1 MDKGCDRIIANLK
14 NMKKENSLSTLEAV
28 VHCDDTKGQ
37 RLGIVT
43 VPVQDS
49 WTDGQTDN
57 RPVPSL
63 GYWSPQHAVLS
74 PDGRIVA
81 DPFVSRSLLI
91 SDVKTRSAYT
101 MFPLGYRVVV
111 DAYVVTKKPSHYMSD
126 EDWDAI
132 KLVSE

>member
-28 VHCDDTKGQ
+28 VHCDDMKGQ

-43 VPVQDS
+43 VPVQDG
-49 WTDGQTDN
+49 WTDRQTDN

-74 PDGRIVA
+74 PDGSEDGRPVHQKTEGRMILV
-81 DPFVSRSLLI
+81 VI
-91 SDVKTRSAYT
+91 SV
-101 MFPLGYRVVV
+101 
-111 DAYVVTKKPSHYMSD
+111 HN
-126 EDWDAI
+126 
-132 KLVSE
+132 